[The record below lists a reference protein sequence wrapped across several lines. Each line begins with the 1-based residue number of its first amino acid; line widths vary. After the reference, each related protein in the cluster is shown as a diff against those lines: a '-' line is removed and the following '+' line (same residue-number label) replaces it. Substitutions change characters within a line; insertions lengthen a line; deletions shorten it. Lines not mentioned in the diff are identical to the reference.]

1 MIFIDKHIK
10 NALHQCLGTD
20 SNLRQSKIARE
31 TGIQQASIS
40 RWISG
45 LTKNMGDHNWF
56 KILPYI
62 EKYLPEGFEP
72 KDTRGNKKIFTIN
85 HNYKSTNI
93 NSHNNHN
100 NNHHNTNDL
109 DKNPF
114 ETILQK
120 YFREIKS
127 DADKLKILAFAQ
139 EISEKQ
145 NDKD

>member
-20 SNLRQSKIARE
+20 TDLRQSKIARE

-62 EKYLPEGFEP
+62 EKFLPEGFEP

-85 HNYKSTNI
+85 HNYKSNNI
-93 NSHNNHN
+93 NNNNN
-100 NNHHNTNDL
+100 NNHHNENSLEKDH
-109 DKNPF
+109 F
-114 ETILQK
+114 EAILLK
-120 YFREIKS
+120 YFRKIKS
-127 DADKLKILAFAQ
+127 EAEKIKILGIVQ
-139 EISEKQ
+139 EKAENQ
-145 NDKD
+145 E

>member
-20 SNLRQSKIARE
+20 TDLRQSKIARE

-45 LTKNMGDHNWF
+45 LTKNMGDHNWL

-85 HNYKSTNI
+85 HNYKS
-93 NSHNNHN
+93 NNNNNN
-100 NNHHNTNDL
+100 NNHHNGNDL
-109 DKNPF
+109 EKNPF
-114 ETILQK
+114 EAILQK
-120 YFREIKS
+120 YFRQIKS
-127 DADKLKILAFAQ
+127 DADKLKILAMAQ
-139 EISEKQ
+139 EIVEKQ
-145 NDKD
+145 NQED